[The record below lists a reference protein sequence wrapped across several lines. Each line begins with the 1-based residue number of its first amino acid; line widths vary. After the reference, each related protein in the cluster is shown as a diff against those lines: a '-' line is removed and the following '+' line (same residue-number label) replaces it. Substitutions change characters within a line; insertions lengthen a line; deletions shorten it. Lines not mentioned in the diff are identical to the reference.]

1 MQFFNF
7 DVLSENDIELYNY
20 YGCIYS
26 HVSRVLKAN

>member
-26 HVSRVLKAN
+26 RFPEF